1 MVMTDLYS
9 KDRHVCM
16 CVGGG
21 GGGGWLSHWSGREV
35 SVYIRY
41 YRESIIPTILL
52 FVSYILRGRR

>member
-1 MVMTDLYS
+1 MCV
-9 KDRHVCM
+9 

-21 GGGGWLSHWSGREV
+21 GGGLSHWSGRET

-52 FVSYILRGRR
+52 SVSYVLRGRR